1 MILLNLHA
9 GIWQKFTSIKLP
21 LIYQLLIL
29 MRLESLNK
37 LSIKQVLNRLNDKD
51 LEIINNRVFKVLKID
66 NRLSVILL
74 SYYVDCPWQ
83 IYVAKS

>member
-1 MILLNLHA
+1 M
-9 GIWQKFTSIKLP
+9 
-21 LIYQLLIL
+21 
-29 MRLESLNK
+29 NK